1 MALLATAL
9 RQQLYAVQQRLK
21 LTSFLQFTGFRCG
34 SWDILLIMR
43 AAVLSFILFTLFQG
57 VIAAQE
63 PNPDQLLKQAIEAQ
77 QHGDFSTAIRDYRK
91 ILELRPNEVEAKVN
105 LGAALA
111 HVGQFDEAITLYRS
125 ALMSLKEK
133 NPVLLN
139 LALAYYKKG
148 DFENAR
154 EQFEILHDAQPNALQ
169 VVILLGDCDVRLGK
183 TDAAVN
189 LLEPLE
195 SKYSQNMDFEYV
207 LGSALINAKGRRR
220 EGVARME
227 KVAKANSGADSYM
240 IAGATLLQLNE
251 YEQARQDLEQA
262 LRLKPTL
269 PGLYK
274 LVGTARDKTGDVD
287 DAETAFREA
296 LKTNPDDFEANLYL
310 GAILYKRRD
319 IAEAKG
325 YLDRALRLKPADS
338 MARYEA
344 AMLKSTSGDYE
355 TATRELELLVK
366 DDPEWLEPHVELA
379 TLYYRLHRP
388 EDGARE
394 RQIVDS
400 LTAKQQEQGP
410 GK

>member
-1 MALLATAL
+1 
-9 RQQLYAVQQRLK
+9 
-21 LTSFLQFTGFRCG
+21 
-34 SWDILLIMR
+34 MR
-43 AAVLSFILFTLFQG
+43 AAVLFVVLVPA

-63 PNPDQLLKQAIEAQ
+63 PNPDQLLKHAVDEQI
-77 QHGDFSTAIRDYRK
+77 HGDFSAAIRDYRK
-91 ILELRPNEVEAKVN
+91 VLELRPNEVEAKVN
-105 LGAALA
+105 LGAALS
-111 HVGQFDEAITLYRS
+111 HVGQFDEAIAIYRS
-125 ALMSLKEK
+125 ALTSLKDK

-154 EQFEILHDAQPNALQ
+154 QQFEILRDVQPNALQ

-183 TDAAVN
+183 MDAALN

-195 SKYSQNMDFEYV
+195 DKNSKNMDFEYV
-207 LGSALINAKGRRR
+207 LGSALINTKGRRR

-227 KVAKANSGADSYM
+227 EVGKSGSGVDAYM

-251 YEQARQDLEQA
+251 FERARQDLEQA

-269 PGLYK
+269 PGLYT
-274 LVGTARDKTGDVD
+274 LVGTARDKTGDAK
-287 DAETAFREA
+287 DAEPAFREA
-296 LKTNPDDFEANLYL
+296 LKANPDDFEANLYL
-310 GAILYKRRD
+310 GAILYKRREID
-319 IAEAKG
+319 EARV
-325 YLDRALRLKPADS
+325 YLDRAVRLKPSDS

-355 TATRELELLVK
+355 IAARELESLVK
-366 DDPEWLEPHVELA
+366 DDPDWLEPHVELA

-388 EDGARE
+388 ADGARE

-400 LTAKQQEQGP
+400 LTAKQQAQGP